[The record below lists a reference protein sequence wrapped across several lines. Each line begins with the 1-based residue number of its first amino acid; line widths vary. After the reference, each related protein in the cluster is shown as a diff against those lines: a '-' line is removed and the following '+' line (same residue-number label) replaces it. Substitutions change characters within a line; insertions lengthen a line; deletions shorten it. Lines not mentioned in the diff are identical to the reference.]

1 LEITDVTAI
10 VGIRCKDGVVI
21 GADSSA
27 TFCDGGGN
35 RFIEQ
40 STRKKIEIIA
50 ENVIVAGT
58 GSVGHMQRFTAVTQK
73 LWTEKAFSGKS
84 DLEIGKLLSSGGIA
98 DFNQTHAM
106 NRLDFAAMVAYPAND
121 HPALCELP
129 GAQVLFQ
136 PEIKKVDDLWFAS
149 CGSGQPITD
158 PFLALL
164 RKVYWQNEAPPLQG
178 GIFMALWALQHAC
191 EVNPGGIKEPIT
203 IAVLA
208 REKGKL
214 RARMLDDAELAEHQ
228 NMVAEATKHMAAF
241 RDILE
246 GKGKPSEVPMPK
258 P

>member
-1 LEITDVTAI
+1 MTAI

-27 TFCDGGGN
+27 TFGDGGGN

-40 STRKKIEIIA
+40 STRKKIEIIG
-50 ENVIVAGT
+50 ENIIVAGT
-58 GSVGHMQRFTAVTQK
+58 GSAGHMQRFTAVTQK
-73 LWTEKAFSGKS
+73 LWNDKTLSGKS

-106 NRLDFAAMVAYPAND
+106 NRLDFAAMVGFPAND
-121 HPALCELP
+121 QPALCELP
-129 GAQVLFQ
+129 GAQLLFQ

-164 RKVYWQNEAPPLQG
+164 RKVYWPNETPPLQG

-203 IAVLA
+203 IAVLG

-214 RARMLDDAELAEHQ
+214 RARMLDEAELAEHL
-228 NMVAEATKHMAAF
+228 NMVSEATKHMAAF
-241 RDILE
+241 RDIVE
-246 GKGKPSEVPMPK
+246 GKGKSNDVPMPK
-258 P
+258 PA